1 MKIVDGT
8 PYLQEVKELII
19 EYTESLHMDLS
30 FQHLT
35 DELDH
40 LERRYVYPYGR
51 IKVAFADD
59 GTLAGCVCYH
69 RYDDR
74 RCEMKRLY
82 VKPCYRGLQ
91 LGRILAKA
99 IIDQARSDGYEEMVL
114 DTFEPTMKEA
124 VSLYTSLGFTRIEP
138 YYHNPMAGAIYL
150 GKSLVHGQSHGLA
163 KNG

>member
-51 IKVAFADD
+51 
-59 GTLAGCVCYH
+59 
-69 RYDDR
+69 
-74 RCEMKRLY
+74 MKRLY
-82 VKPCYRGLQ
+82 VKPCYRGLR

-114 DTFEPTMKEA
+114 DTFETTMKEA